1 MSRMTDRKLIAWVH
15 VSLDGYTAGPGG
27 DVSFLGVHAVHEQ
40 TASHFEGVWRGA
52 STVLLGRTNYE
63 GYLGY
68 WPLVATDPRSLTR
81 DRDFATWL
89 DGVEKIVFSRT
100 IREAAWQNARVAE
113 KDLEPEVLDLKRA
126 PGRDIIVLNSASI
139 IRALIGANLV
149 DELRITVL
157 PEILGGG
164 LRLLADGLPRSTW
177 TLLGT
182 TTFTTGAIALQYGR
196 SIT

>member
-1 MSRMTDRKLIAWVH
+1 MTDRKLIGWVH

-27 DVSFLGVHAVHEQ
+27 DLSFLGEHAVHEQ
-40 TASHFEGVWRGA
+40 TASHFEGVWRAA

-63 GYLGY
+63 GYVAY
-68 WPLVATDPRSLTR
+68 WPVVAKDPGSLAR

-100 IREAAWQNARVAE
+100 IRDATWRNARIAE
-113 KDLEPEVLDLKRA
+113 QELEAEVLDLKRA
-126 PGRDIIVLNSASI
+126 PGRDVIILNSASI
-139 IRALIGANLV
+139 IRALIGADLV

-164 LRLLADGLPRSTW
+164 LRLLPEGLPRSAW

-182 TTFTTGAIALQYGR
+182 TTFTTGAVGLHYGQGV
-196 SIT
+196 T